1 VRAAG
6 DDQVRAFAPAGFW
19 VRRMAHE
26 TIVHRADAR
35 HAAGDATDI
44 PADLAAD
51 AIDEW
56 LTVMSPPNSGA
67 ERPGLDPPRGNRA
80 AGPGHGLLE
89 RWLALTAF

>member
-6 DDQVRAFAPAGFW
+6 DDQVRAFGELCPAGFW

-56 LTVMSPPNSGA
+56 LTVMSPPNSGQNDLA
-67 ERPGLDPPRGNRA
+67 SILPEGTALQAQATDCSS
-80 AGPGHGLLE
+80 AGS
-89 RWLALTAF
+89 R